1 MDKSYNSRDARTNW
15 RDVLD
20 FVQGGGSVTITRSGK
35 AVARIVAVTGV
46 APVAVEIAAEMI
58 ERGEHLLKSK

>member
-35 AVARIVAVTGV
+35 AVARVV
-46 APVAVEIAAEMI
+46 PVAVEIAAEMI